1 VKETF
6 FLGRNKNE
14 TFIWFDIIGA
24 AMRLKILFAGILCA
38 LAALA
43 YADEITS
50 AAKLSLTLSTLPEAK
65 IKIARSVSVPFL
77 RGDHA
82 LTENNAVSAEIA
94 GEITPVSIA
103 ALGEIVWSPAAFF
116 ELTSGAQFG
125 SGWNIRLGGWEVRG
139 IGVNKRGADGG
150 LVVEGSAF
158 DGLLWNARIGG
169 TLMFDFAAIF
179 PGDWRHVVLSAYNE
193 CMYAGYSGAAKND
206 SWFFEGDSGEN
217 RNGWN
222 YYGCFIAGYQMP
234 LFLDAAALMAEIK
247 SYLYDTP
254 HRERW
259 GDDLPRWTFSAVFNF
274 KVAEK
279 ISARLIA
286 QCRTERNFTA
296 ATAEN
301 EFYQDRRIETPA
313 QRLEFYRAAA
323 IMTFRL
329 R

>member
-1 VKETF
+1 
-6 FLGRNKNE
+6 
-14 TFIWFDIIGA
+14 
-24 AMRLKILFAGILCA
+24 MRLKIFFAGFLCA
-38 LAALA
+38 LAALG

-50 AAKLSLTLSTLPEAK
+50 TTKLGFTLSTLPEAK

-103 ALGEIVWSPAAFF
+103 AVGEIVWSPAAFF
-116 ELTSGAQFG
+116 ELTPGLQLG
-125 SGWNIRLGGWEVRG
+125 SGWNIRLGDRDVRG

-150 LVVEGSAF
+150 VFVEGAAF

-169 TLMFDFAAIF
+169 TFMFDFAAIF
-179 PGDWRHVVLSAYNE
+179 PGDWHHVILSAYNE
-193 CMYAGYSGAAKND
+193 FMYAGYSGAAKND

-222 YYGCFIAGYQMP
+222 YYGSFIAGYQMP
-234 LFLDAAALMAEIK
+234 VFLDTVALMAEIK

-254 HRERW
+254 RRELW
-259 GDDLPRWTFSAVFNF
+259 GDDVPRWTFSAVFNF
-274 KVAEK
+274 KVTEK
-279 ISARLIA
+279 ISARIIA

-313 QRLEFYRAAA
+313 QRLEFYRVVAS
-323 IMTFRL
+323 MTFRL